1 MVFNETYYLLIM
13 SFVFMC
19 QIYCKPFAKS
29 QQLERH
35 ILYTY
40 SWKLKNDNILFVKL
54 VAFVQKGDLKKLMA
68 IHHGLKK
75 FICPEVE
82 MIG

>member
-1 MVFNETYYLLIM
+1 M
-13 SFVFMC
+13 
-19 QIYCKPFAKS
+19 KS
-29 QQLERH
+29 
-35 ILYTY
+35 
-40 SWKLKNDNILFVKL
+40 DNILFVKL
-54 VAFVQKGDLKKLMA
+54 VKAFVQKGDLKKLMA